1 MYKIIRNDSDISYGV
16 KIFVCDTVEDIPT
29 LPACEMGSKVFVI
42 GTTTT
47 YIKDGANHWIILPAG
62 SNSSSGGSS
71 NPSIPSD
78 NKIIYEGGII

>member
-16 KIFVCDTVEDIPT
+16 KVFVCDTVEDIPT

-47 YIKDGANHWIILPAG
+47 YIKDGANHWIVLPTG
-62 SNSSSGGSS
+62 GTSSSGGSS
-71 NPSIPSD
+71 SNPSTPSD
-78 NKIIYEGGII
+78 KIIYEGGVI